1 LAESENSMNI
11 YSLHLGNFK
20 LDGGAMFGV
29 VPKSIWQR
37 TNPADANNMCN
48 WALRLMLIEDGDRL
62 ILVDTGMG
70 DKQSEKF
77 FGYYFM
83 EGEHSLDIALASHG
97 FHRDDITDVFL
108 SHMHFDHVGGA
119 VQRRKDDAELL
130 EPSFKNAVYWSNKYH
145 WDWAENPNPREKASF
160 LKENFMPLQASGQ
173 LQFLDLPKEN
183 GLYETSFPFQ
193 VYVVNGH
200 TEAQMLPLIEFK
212 GEKILFAAD
221 LLPSVGHI
229 PLPYVMGYDVRPLL
243 TLKEKAWV
251 LQEVVDQKI
260 KIFFEHDS
268 QQEMCTLKATEK
280 GPRLDQILTIKD
292 LS

>member
-1 LAESENSMNI
+1 MAESESSMNI

-37 TNPADANNMCN
+37 TNPADANNMCT
-48 WALRLMLIEDGDRL
+48 WALRLMLVEEGDRL

-83 EGEHSLDIALASHG
+83 EGEHSLDKALATHG

-108 SHMHFDHVGGA
+108 THMHFDHVGGS
-119 VQRRKDDAELL
+119 VRRRADNPDLL
-130 EPSFKNAVYWSNKYH
+130 EATFKNAVYWSNKHH
-145 WDWAENPNPREKASF
+145 WDWAENPNPREAASF

-173 LQFLDLPKEN
+173 IQFLDLPNEN
-183 GLYETSFPFQ
+183 GLYETPLPFK

-200 TEAQMLPLIEFK
+200 TEAQMLPLVEYK
-212 GEKILFAAD
+212 NEKILYAAD

-243 TLKEKAWV
+243 TMKEKAWV
-251 LQEVVDQKI
+251 LNEAVEQKI

-268 QQEMCTLKATEK
+268 QQEMCSLKATEK
-280 GPRLDQILTIKD
+280 GARLDQILNLKD
-292 LS
+292 IS

>member
-1 LAESENSMNI
+1 MAESENSMNI

-37 TNPADANNMCN
+37 SNPADANNMCT
-48 WALRLMLIEDGDRL
+48 WALRLMLIEDGKRL

-77 FGYYFM
+77 FSYYFM
-83 EGEHSLDIALASHG
+83 EGEHSLDKALAEHG
-97 FHRDDITDVFL
+97 FHRDDITEVFL
-108 SHMHFDHVGGA
+108 THMHFDHVGGS
-119 VQRRKDDAELL
+119 VQRRADNTELF
-130 EPSFKNAVYWSNKYH
+130 EPTFKNAVYWSNKYH

-173 LQFLDLPKEN
+173 LQFVDLPNEN
-183 GLYETSFPFQ
+183 GLYETPFPFQ
-193 VYVVNGH
+193 VYIVNGH
-200 TEAQMLPLIEFK
+200 TEAQMIPLMDYK
-212 GEKILFAAD
+212 GEKVLFAAD

-243 TLKEKAWV
+243 TLTEKSWV
-251 LQEVVDQKI
+251 LNEVVDKKI

-268 QQEMCTLKATEK
+268 QNEMCSLKATEK
-280 GPRLDQILTIKD
+280 GPRLDEVLSLKD

>member
-1 LAESENSMNI
+1 MAESEKSMNL

-37 TNPADANNMCN
+37 TNPADANNMCT

-70 DKQSEKF
+70 NKQSEKF
-77 FGYYFM
+77 FGYYYM
-83 EGEHSLDIALASHG
+83 EGAHSLDKSLAEHG

-108 SHMHFDHVGGA
+108 THMHFDHVGGS
-119 VQRRKDDAELL
+119 VQRRADNPELF

-173 LQFLDLPKEN
+173 IQFLDLPREN
-183 GLYETSFPFQ
+183 GLYESPLPFQ

-200 TEAQMLPLIEFK
+200 TEAQMLPLINYK
-212 GEKILFAAD
+212 NDKILYAAD

-243 TLKEKAWV
+243 TLEEKAWV
-251 LQEVVDQKI
+251 LQDAVDQKF

-268 QQEMCTLKATEK
+268 QNEMCSLKATEK
-280 GPRLDQILTIKD
+280 GARLDQTFNLKD
-292 LS
+292 IS